1 MCAELKCY
9 GLDKMHFEYIN
20 VRLMWT
26 SSALHVVLVLKYP
39 LFPSFQFFL
48 DFSLKNQAAGF
59 LFSKIP
65 LVLEPREKQQGS
77 MKLIF
82 MSEFGFSSLYCMQL
96 QKRPREVISSGNL
109 SMISK
114 CSHIFVTIIFFI
126 ISKRP

>member
-48 DFSLKNQAAGF
+48 AFSLKNQAAGF

-65 LVLEPREKQQGS
+65 LVLESREKQQGS
-77 MKLIF
+77 MKCIS
-82 MSEFGFSSLYCMQL
+82 MSVFCFSSLYCMQL
-96 QKRPREVISSGNL
+96 QK
-109 SMISK
+109 
-114 CSHIFVTIIFFI
+114 
-126 ISKRP
+126 